1 MSIINFKNYFK
12 KFNIDNND
20 IFEIFSFVINKLYIA
35 ISLITLS
42 QNIFQ
47 NNKNNIISFSYI
59 IKININIFIVI
70 IK

>member
-12 KFNIDNND
+12 KFNIDDND
-20 IFEIFSFVINKLYIA
+20 IFENFSFVINKLYIA

-47 NNKNNIISFSYI
+47 NNKNNIISFSYV